1 MKFEKNPKYNTYAL
15 LALIVVGFAALLIS
29 LAVHAESLWGIALR
43 VTAVFSPIFYAF
55 ILLLVLMPIMDF
67 FDRQYRK
74 LLCKKKKR
82 EKTVTVLALVTSY
95 FVLLAVVGLAVGI
108 IIPQFA
114 TLFDF
119 LRLQDSS
126 VFLSALDTVAN
137 GADAEEGLGGIL
149 GDLLASLIGGLREML
164 SDAFKQL
171 PALVTKIADAFGS
184 LISQVSN
191 WVLALII
198 SVYAMLR
205 RDYLKA
211 VGRKINAALFK
222 PATGERIATVCR
234 ELYANTGYF
243 FSARAY
249 NSLAVAVVF
258 FFVLWAMGLKFH
270 SVLCLLIAICSL
282 VPVFGMLIGG
292 ALGTLIVL
300 ITDTRLTGW
309 FLLVFIALTVLD
321 YVLLRPRF
329 TNRKIQLSLG
339 TTMVC
344 VLIGY
349 FVWNLLGALFAVPL
363 YVTLR
368 DIFVAWSKKRQAKKE
383 T

>member
-1 MKFEKNPKYNTYAL
+1 MKFEKNSKYNTYAL

-29 LAVHAESLWGIALR
+29 LSMHADAVWGVIVR
-43 VTAVFSPIFYAF
+43 ISVVFSPIFYAF
-55 ILLLVLMPIMDF
+55 ILMLVLMPIVDF
-67 FDRQYRK
+67 FERQYHK
-74 LLCKKKKR
+74 LLCKKKQRK
-82 EKTVTVLALVTSY
+82 KLVSALALVTSY
-95 FVLLAVVGLAVGI
+95 LVLLAVVGLAVGI

-126 VFLSALDTVAN
+126 VFLTALDTVAN
-137 GADAEEGLGGIL
+137 GAAAEEGFGEIL
-149 GDLLASLIGGLREML
+149 GDLLASLVNGLKDML
-164 SDAFKQL
+164 TDALKQF
-171 PALVTKIADAFGS
+171 PTLVTKIADAFGS

-211 VGRKINAALFK
+211 VARKINAALFK
-222 PATGERIATVCR
+222 PGTGKRIADICR
-234 ELYANTGYF
+234 EVYANTGFF

-270 SVLCLLIAICSL
+270 SVICLLIAICSF

-292 ALGTLIVL
+292 AAGTLIVL
-300 ITDTRLTGW
+300 ITDTHLTGW
-309 FLLVFIALTVLD
+309 FFLVFLVLMILD
-321 YVLLRPRF
+321 YTILRPRII
-329 TNRKIQLSLG
+329 NKKVQVSLG
-339 TTMVC
+339 TTMIC
-344 VLIGY
+344 VLVGY
-349 FVWNLLGALFAVPL
+349 FVWDILGALFAVPL
-363 YVTLR
+363 YVTFR
-368 DIFVAWSKKRQAKKE
+368 DMFVVWSQKRKAKA
-383 T
+383 

>member
-29 LAVHAESLWGIALR
+29 IFMHAESLWGAIVR
-43 VTAVFSPIFYAF
+43 MSAVFSPIFYAF
-55 ILLLVLMPIMDF
+55 ILMLVLMPIMDF
-67 FDRQYRK
+67 FVRRYRK

-82 EKTVTVLALVTSY
+82 EKLVSTLALVTSY
-95 FVLLAVVGLAVGI
+95 LVLLAVVALAVGI
-108 IIPQFA
+108 IIPQFK

-126 VFLSALDTVAN
+126 VFLNALDTVAN

-149 GDLLASLIGGLREML
+149 GDLLASFVRGMREML
-164 SDAFKQL
+164 TDAFKQL
-171 PALVTKIADAFGS
+171 PTLVTKIADAFGS

-205 RDYLKA
+205 RDYLRA

-249 NSLAVAVVF
+249 NSIAVAVVY

-270 SVLCLLIAICSL
+270 SVLCLLVAICSL

-300 ITDTRLTGW
+300 ITDTRLAGW
-309 FLLVFIALTVLD
+309 FFLVFLVLMVLD
-321 YVLLRPRF
+321 YVLLRPRV
-329 TNRKIQLSLG
+329 TNRKVQVSLG
-339 TTMVC
+339 TTMIC
-344 VLIGY
+344 VLVGY
-349 FVWNLLGALFAVPL
+349 FVWNLLGALFAVPI

-368 DIFVAWSKKRQAKKE
+368 DLFIAWSKKKE
-383 T
+383 SK

>member
-29 LAVHAESLWGIALR
+29 LTVHAESLWGAVVQISS
-43 VTAVFSPIFYAF
+43 VFSPIFYAF
-55 ILLLVLMPIMDF
+55 ILMLVLMPIMDF
-67 FDRQYRK
+67 FVRQYRK

-82 EKTVTVLALVTSY
+82 EKLVSTLALVTSY
-95 FVLLAVVGLAVGI
+95 LVLLAVVALAVGI
-108 IIPQFA
+108 IIPQFK

-119 LRLQDSS
+119 LRLQDSAA
-126 VFLSALDTVAN
+126 FLGALDTVAS
-137 GADAEEGLGGIL
+137 GAGAGEGLGGIL
-149 GDLLASLIGGLREML
+149 GDLLASLVRGAREML
-164 SDAFKQL
+164 TDAFKQL
-171 PALVTKIADAFGS
+171 PTLVTKIADAFGNVVS
-184 LISQVSN
+184 RVSN

-211 VGRKINAALFK
+211 VAAKINAALFK
-222 PATGERIATVCR
+222 PETADRIAGVCR

-270 SVLCLLIAICSL
+270 SVLCLLIAICSF

-300 ITDTRLTGW
+300 VTDTRLAGW
-309 FLLVFIALTVLD
+309 FLLVFLVLMILD
-321 YVLLRPRF
+321 YMLLRPRIV
-329 TNRKIQLSLG
+329 NKKVQVSLG
-339 TTMVC
+339 TTMIC
-344 VLIGY
+344 VLVGY
-349 FVWNLLGALFAVPL
+349 FVWNALGALFAVPF
-363 YVTLR
+363 YVTVR
-368 DIFVAWSKKRQAKKE
+368 DLFIAWSKKKAKE
-383 T
+383 